1 LFLQIKISESLKIK
15 MQQKKQGKIK
25 FNKYHKL
32 IIIVMCFVILI
43 ALFFLLPVFRIQTI
57 EIKNADFIA
66 PEKILQAARI
76 NQNQHFLQ
84 EMGGTLS
91 DFFNGRYTKA
101 EQRVLKELPQVADIE
116 ISYSFPNK
124 IVFDVDERIAIG
136 WIKIPDGFC
145 TIDGQGVVIEIL
157 DQEPQ
162 DLPIIK
168 GITITN
174 LALGKRIEV
183 EQTEYLENAMF
194 TMSALIE
201 ADLDYQGE
209 KLLNQINVIE
219 PTINNNIYLRLNV
232 EDQKLL
238 IICDKSRELKNNFM
252 WLKQVL
258 SSNVIADKGSGT
270 IDLRG
275 ETRTFKP
282 DLNGGK

>member
-1 LFLQIKISESLKIK
+1 

-43 ALFFLLPVFRIQTI
+43 ALFFLLPIFHIQTI

-101 EQRVLKELPQVADIE
+101 EQRVLKELPQVSDIE

>member
-1 LFLQIKISESLKIK
+1 